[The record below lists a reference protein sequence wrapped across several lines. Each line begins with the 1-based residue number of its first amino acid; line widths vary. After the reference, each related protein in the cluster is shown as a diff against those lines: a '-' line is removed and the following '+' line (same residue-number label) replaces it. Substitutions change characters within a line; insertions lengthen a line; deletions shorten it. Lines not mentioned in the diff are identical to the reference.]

1 MPIGLGVYYAWL
13 DRGWPARTKLMGFV
27 AGVGGALLGAWLGF
41 HAATDLLALVTSIL
55 GAIAVSDL
63 ALILLNVVREGRARQ
78 PVSAYKEAPGGG
90 ALAAGGLS
98 VGRSSGR

>member
-1 MPIGLGVYYAWL
+1 
-13 DRGWPARTKLMGFV
+13 MGFV